1 MSDTSARRRTTG
13 LGLGLG
19 LVAALLILSACSRDA
34 APMTGCLGDQPA
46 VPRIA
51 DVAPPNCP
59 SEG

>member
-1 MSDTSARRRTTG
+1 MSDTRARRRTAGRG
-13 LGLGLG
+13 LVA
-19 LVAALLILSACSRDA
+19 VAALLILSACSRDA
-34 APMTGCLGDQPA
+34 APMTECLGDQPA